1 MLCRI
6 TAKGGQRTA
15 KFLNIKSGQKLCRN
29 RAVSV
34 AQDQLQSTSSSV
46 QDYETVE
53 VTTSSSAEEYEMES
67 THQSLDTCL
76 VVRKGL
82 GKGTKKNMEEVK
94 W

>member
-1 MLCRI
+1 MDKA
-6 TAKGGQRTA
+6 TS

-29 RAVSV
+29 RAVSI

-53 VTTSSSAEEYEMES
+53 VQITSSSAEEYEIES

-82 GKGTKKNMEEVK
+82 GKGTKIIWKK
-94 W
+94 